1 MKSSRHTHAG
11 VGRSRCLSSTRYR
24 QPRSGLH
31 PTHTLFA
38 AAEHF
43 EESIGAVDGR
53 SASVAVVGSEGSS
66 VVAYAVVVDL
76 LGADLDSVVDRV
88 AVGVVPLGL
97 ELVIAIIG
105 SVDFAGAA
113 VDVAAAAI
121 AVEVAVAGAV
131 AAAFVVLVVLVLA
144 LVE

>member
-1 MKSSRHTHAG
+1 M
-11 VGRSRCLSSTRYR
+11 
-24 QPRSGLH
+24 GLH
-31 PTHTLFA
+31 PTHTLFV

-43 EESIGAVDGR
+43 EESIGAVGGR

-76 LGADLDSVVDRV
+76 LGTDLDSVVDRV

-97 ELVIAIIG
+97 ELVIAIVG

-113 VDVAAAAI
+113 VDVAAAI
-121 AVEVAVAGAV
+121 AAEVAVAGAV